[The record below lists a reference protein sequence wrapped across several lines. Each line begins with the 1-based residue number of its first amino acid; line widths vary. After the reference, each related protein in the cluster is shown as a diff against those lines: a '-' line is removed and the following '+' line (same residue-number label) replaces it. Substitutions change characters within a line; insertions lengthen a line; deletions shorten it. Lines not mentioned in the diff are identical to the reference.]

1 MKLTIDI
8 IVASTGATRDVASK
22 WLDALQAACDKYEIN
37 NRRRVAM
44 FMANLGVESGGLTQV
59 AENMNYS
66 AKRMAAVWPGRYAV
80 DSKAAIKQPNAL
92 ALSLANNPQKLA
104 NNVYANRLG
113 NGDEASGDGW
123 NFRGQGPIQ
132 MTGRDNI
139 TRAGKAIGVDLASN
153 PALLQ
158 TPEVGAMASAW
169 FWFTNDLNRAADLDM
184 FSQAVKKINGQLPCD
199 ANNGEVRRALY
210 RAGLLAIDTA
220 A

>member
-1 MKLTIDI
+1 MKLTIGI
-8 IVASTGATRDVASK
+8 IMASTGASKDVANK
-22 WLDALQAACDKYEIN
+22 WIDALQVACDKYEIN

-44 FMANLGVESGGLTQV
+44 FLANLGVESEGFTAL

-66 AKRMAAVWPGRYAV
+66 AKRMAAVWPGRYAI
-80 DSKAAIKQPNAL
+80 DPKANTKQPNAL

-132 MTGRDNI
+132 QTGRDNI
-139 TRAGKAIGVDLASN
+139 TRAGKAIGVDLANN

-158 TPEVGAMASAW
+158 TPEVGALAAAY
-169 FWFTNDLNRAADLDM
+169 FWYSNDLNRAADLDL
-184 FSQAVKKINGQLPCD
+184 FSQSVKKINGQLPCD
-199 ANNGEVRRALY
+199 ANKGEVRRSYY
-210 RAGLLAIDTA
+210 RAGLAAIDA
-220 A
+220 GA